1 MSASTALSVGGGLGS
16 ILGGGAGSTSGIANN
31 QQQREREQ
39 RERDQQLQ
47 LHVSGGSGETWVEV
61 GSGREYVPGP
71 DDVGASLRVEVVGVD
86 VASQEATGRA
96 LARARVQAISAAL
109 S

>member
-16 ILGGGAGSTSGIANN
+16 ILGSTGGGTGTH
-31 QQQREREQ
+31 REREQQQ

-47 LHVSGGSGETWVEV
+47 QQQHLHVSGGSGETWVEV

-71 DDVGASLRVEVVGVD
+71 DDVGASLRVEVVGV
-86 VASQEATGRA
+86 AFPTSGGR
-96 LARARVQAISAAL
+96 
-109 S
+109 